1 VQVLGGKK
9 GRATVLTQSGL
20 RNLKHNSRV
29 EAEIAPLLPLYQ
41 RERAAGRALAL
52 AIVVHTIGST
62 YRKPGALMAIA
73 SDGSFAGLLSGG
85 CLETDL
91 RDYALEVISSGTSRT
106 IRYDMRGTDDALW
119 GLGIGCEG
127 AMQILLVRVGPTS
140 QWQPLEHL
148 SNALAAHRPTAVGV
162 VTDSSATHL
171 ALGSVFVPQPAAQHS
186 TQPQNAE
193 IDAALT
199 RATTSGRAET
209 IALEDAS
216 QLFVLP
222 LALPPRLLL
231 LGAGPDAMPLVDL
244 ARRLGW
250 KVTVYDHRP
259 AYARAEHF
267 APGTHVV
274 LGDPEALT
282 RLVELD
288 AYEAAVVM
296 SHHLLSDLEYL
307 RLLSTRDIRYLG
319 LLGPPARRERLLAD
333 LGEAAASSLRPRLRS
348 PVGLDLGGRAPESVA
363 LCIVAEIHAQLHGRR
378 GGPYDDSSHAERA
391 SGHG

>member
-1 VQVLGGKK
+1 MQVLGRKK
-9 GRATVLTQSGL
+9 GRATLLTQSGL

-29 EAEIAPLLPLYQ
+29 EAAITPLLPLYQ

-73 SDGSFAGLLSGG
+73 SDGSYAGLLSGG

-91 RDYALEVISSGTSRT
+91 RDYALEVISSGASRMAS
-106 IRYDMRGTDDALW
+106 YDMRGTDDALW
-119 GLGIGCEG
+119 GLGVGCEG
-127 AMQILLVRVGPTS
+127 AMQILLMRVGPMND
-140 QWQPLEHL
+140 WQPLDHL
-148 SNALAAHRPTAVGV
+148 SGALTAHHPTAVGIV
-162 VTDSSATHL
+162 IGSSGAQL
-171 ALGSVFVPQPAAQHS
+171 ALGTVFLPHEAAQHS
-186 TQPQNAE
+186 ARAHGAQIE
-193 IDAALT
+193 AALG
-199 RATTSGRAET
+199 RAARLGRAESV
-209 IALEDAS
+209 ALDQA

-244 ARRLGW
+244 AMRLGW

-267 APGTHVV
+267 APGTRVV
-274 LGDPEALT
+274 LGDPDALA

-288 AYEAAVVM
+288 GYEAAVVM
-296 SHHLLSDLEYL
+296 SHHLASDLEYL
-307 RLLSTRDIRYLG
+307 RLLSTHEIRYLG

-333 LGEAAASSLRPRLRS
+333 LGGAGASLRRRLRS
-348 PVGLDLGGRAPESVA
+348 PVGLDLGGRAPESIA
-363 LCIVAEIHAQLHGRR
+363 LSIVAEIHAQLEGRR
-378 GGPYDDSSHAERA
+378 GGPYDDASHDERA
-391 SGHG
+391 AHHG